1 LNELNA
7 QDRQERSE
15 QVTLLR
21 VPPPVAFV
29 ELEESVEEIEEVSG
43 DAALLFWILA
53 LLFFGLG
60 DIITSFLVFSIG
72 GSELNPIMRWSTH
85 LPGGL
90 LGFVFLKILAIAALY
105 AIAYFWRGMHR
116 WMIPMVMTGVG
127 VYLTVSNTATYMG
140 WR

>member
-1 LNELNA
+1 MNEVTE
-7 QDRQERSE
+7 QDRQDRSE

-29 ELEESVEEIEEVSG
+29 ELKESLEEIEDGSG

-60 DIITSFLVFSIG
+60 DTISSFLVFSKG
-72 GSELNPIMRWSTH
+72 GSELNPLMRWSTT

-90 LGFVFLKILAIAALY
+90 LGFVFMKILAISALY
-105 AIAYFWRGMHR
+105 AIAYFWRGIHR
-116 WMIPMVMTGVG
+116 WMIPVIMTGVG
-127 VYLTVSNTATYMG
+127 VYLTISNIATYMH